1 MSGQVYRSWN
11 TCVKLVWD
19 LPRSTH
25 NYLVEQ
31 TLAKD
36 FSSVR
41 KRILLQYA
49 SFLQRLGKSVSDEI
63 RVMSRIVVVDVQSV
77 TGKNCYNMV
86 NEFNLDPWTQP
97 ATSSSFAKQY
107 KMYET
112 PAQDTWRSSLLLS
125 LMKEKYD
132 MDVTGEDV
140 ETISGLIES
149 LCSS

>member
-1 MSGQVYRSWN
+1 MLWDLYGEMSGQVYRSWN

-25 NYLVEQ
+25 NYLMEQ

-36 FSSVR
+36 
-41 KRILLQYA
+41 
-49 SFLQRLGKSVSDEI
+49 
-63 RVMSRIVVVDVQSV
+63 
-77 TGKNCYNMV
+77 CYNMMD
-86 NEFNLDPWTQP
+86 EFNMDPWTQP
-97 ATSSSFAKQY
+97 ATSFAKEY

-112 PAQDTWRSSLLLS
+112 SAQDTWRSSLLLP
-125 LMKEKYD
+125 LMKEKHE
-132 MDVTGEDV
+132 MDVSGEDV